1 MRKILST
8 SLKALILAVRR
19 EESAREYVR
28 AQELRG
34 EAEPA
39 ARVLSITLSN
49 GNHYENIFF

>member
-1 MRKILST
+1 MST